1 MSLTSSLRIS
11 RQLSL
16 PRQHGLPSAAVPHR
30 RPVSSRSPAS
40 PRNLSN
46 ANLIRDHE
54 VGGSNPLATTIL
66 FEGLSRT
73 PGLPPHHCRRN
84 CGVQHEGFR
93 EKSCVRSPPPLPA
106 FSFSSKDLRN
116 PRGSKRQQYGVGS
129 VGLRIRRITARM
141 ASRPWSLD
149 FPNSCPTGSKG
160 NAFDTLTVITSAPRR
175 QVSERTQL
183 EYARRAGR
191 HATAVRLARA

>member
-16 PRQHGLPSAAVPHR
+16 PRQHGLPSAGVPHR

-73 PGLPPHHCRRN
+73 PGLPPHHCRRSEEHTSEL
-84 CGVQHEGFR
+84 Q
-93 EKSCVRSPPPLPA
+93 S
-106 FSFSSKDLRN
+106 
-116 PRGSKRQQYGVGS
+116 RGHLV
-129 VGLRIRRITARM
+129 
-141 ASRPWSLD
+141 
-149 FPNSCPTGSKG
+149 C
-160 NAFDTLTVITSAPRR
+160 
-175 QVSERTQL
+175 
-183 EYARRAGR
+183 
-191 HATAVRLARA
+191 RLL

>member
-16 PRQHGLPSAAVPHR
+16 PRQHGLPSAGVPHR

-73 PGLPPHHCRRN
+73 LGLPPHHCRRN
-84 CGVQHEGFR
+84 CGVQHEGIQR
-93 EKSCVRSPPPLPA
+93 EVR
-106 FSFSSKDLRN
+106 
-116 PRGSKRQQYGVGS
+116 
-129 VGLRIRRITARM
+129 
-141 ASRPWSLD
+141 
-149 FPNSCPTGSKG
+149 
-160 NAFDTLTVITSAPRR
+160 AFDPHRPYQPSHFLPRTCENCEAAKGSINSRAASA
-175 QVSERTQL
+175 S
-183 EYARRAGR
+183 A
-191 HATAVRLARA
+191 

>member
-40 PRNLSN
+40 RRNLSN

-84 CGVQHEGFR
+84 CGVQHEWIQR
-93 EKSCVRSPPPLPA
+93 EVR
-106 FSFSSKDLRN
+106 
-116 PRGSKRQQYGVGS
+116 
-129 VGLRIRRITARM
+129 
-141 ASRPWSLD
+141 
-149 FPNSCPTGSKG
+149 
-160 NAFDTLTVITSAPRR
+160 AFDPHRPYQPSHFLPRTCETREAAKGSSMEWVVSAFGFEG
-175 QVSERTQL
+175 S
-183 EYARRAGR
+183 R
-191 HATAVRLARA
+191 HGWQADHDH